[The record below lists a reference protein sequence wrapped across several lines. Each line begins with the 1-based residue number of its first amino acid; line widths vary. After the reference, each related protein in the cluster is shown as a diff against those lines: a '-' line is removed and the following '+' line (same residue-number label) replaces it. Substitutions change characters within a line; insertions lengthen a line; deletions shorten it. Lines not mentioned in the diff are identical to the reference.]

1 MVECVWVKG
10 VVIIFKKYNFFKAK
24 ITSSK
29 SNNTC
34 FLLKKKPPHL
44 LSKHTISVFTLFEAD
59 LFILFFPRTKKYE
72 PLEYK

>member
-34 FLLKKKPPHL
+34 FSLKKSH
-44 LSKHTISVFTLFEAD
+44 HTS
-59 LFILFFPRTKKYE
+59 PTKTHYIGV
-72 PLEYK
+72 